1 MMARTKRPMLRRLCG
16 ITTLLLVCAI
26 SVFAQ
31 QTAPA
36 SDFVLTVGGEVEKPL
51 KLSLS
56 DLLKFPRRSVQA
68 KDHDGKEHRYEGIEL
83 REILRQAGVKQGKE
97 LRGKALALFLLVEA
111 ADNYQAVFALPEL
124 DPEYTDRVVLLVDKQ
139 DSQPLSSAHGPF
151 RIVVPDEKIFAR
163 WVRQVKSLT
172 ILRAAK

>member
-1 MMARTKRPMLRRLCG
+1 MMPGVSWLM
-16 ITTLLLVCAI
+16 TLLLVCSV

-31 QTAPA
+31 QSAPE

-51 KLSLS
+51 KLSVS
-56 DLLKFPRRSVQA
+56 DLSKFPRRSVQA
-68 KDHDGKEHRYEGIEL
+68 KDHDGKEHRYDGIEL
-83 REILRQAGVKQGKE
+83 QEILRQAGVKQGKE

-124 DPEYTDRVVLLVDKQ
+124 DPEYTDRVILLVDKQ
-139 DSQPLSSAHGPF
+139 DGQPLPSTQGPF
-151 RIVVPDEKIFAR
+151 RLIVPGEKIFTR